1 MTDITLRSVDEGVIN
16 ALTEQ
21 AAQKG
26 ISREALIKQILAD
39 YVAQI
44 GVPRR
49 GYMGY
54 AKNGTEIRLINAV
67 DDVTGS
73 TTKGPGLSQAQISA
87 LRKAELMAHPKNG
100 SKWAE
105 ARQVLETAG
114 FEVYEL

>member
-1 MTDITLRSVDEGVIN
+1 MADITLRNVDEGAVN

-21 AAQKG
+21 AAQRG

-67 DDVTGS
+67 DDVAGT
-73 TTKGPGLSQAQISA
+73 TTKGPGLTQAQISA
-87 LRKAELMAHPKNG
+87 LRKAELMCQPKNG
-100 SKWAE
+100 SKWPD
-105 ARQVLETAG
+105 ARKLLESVG
-114 FEVYEL
+114 FEIYEL